1 MRCEKRAARKRT
13 TNDERVVTMLIT
25 TLSEINE
32 EDCKIIGLVR
42 GSAAFSKNAV
52 KDLGQAFKSVVGG
65 ELKSYS
71 DLLEMA
77 ADAATQ
83 KMEQQADEMDADAI
97 VGVNYSSMSMADG
110 AAAVMVSGTAV
121 KFV

>member
-1 MRCEKRAARKRT
+1 
-13 TNDERVVTMLIT
+13 MLIT
-25 TLSEINE
+25 TLSSINE
-32 EDCKIIGLVR
+32 QDYKVIGLVR

-71 DLLEMA
+71 DLLDMA
-77 ADAATQ
+77 ADSATR
-83 KMEQQADEMDADAI
+83 KMEQQADELGADAI
-97 VGVNYSSMSMADG
+97 VGVNYTSMSMADG

-121 KFV
+121 KLI

>member
-1 MRCEKRAARKRT
+1 
-13 TNDERVVTMLIT
+13 MLIT
-25 TLSEINE
+25 TLSAINE

-110 AAAVMVSGTAV
+110 ATAVMVSGTAV